1 MQVYPLLIDS
11 RHREVNTPIYAPTFR
26 LSQPIHG
33 VKHVKVKWT
42 SYGNLTHNI
51 RSSNN
56 TFTISQDS
64 GTTYL
69 DVSIP
74 TGFYTPTDLV
84 DAINT
89 ASPIPTDIVSFVEAN
104 NTLSWSLPTGV
115 VLNGM
120 PSSMYN
126 ILGISQTSTYINS
139 FSSTLYLALPNAIS
153 FSCPQLQSHSSIIST
168 SGQPDNGA
176 IFTVP
181 ITVGY
186 GQTGHYE
193 ESDQN
198 FINLNGVNLS
208 QLSFS
213 LKDIGTGEVLKE
225 SAHWAMQLYAYC

>member
-11 RHREVNTPIYAPTFR
+11 RHRDVNTPIYAPSFR
-26 LSQPIHG
+26 ISQPIHG
-33 VKHVKVKWT
+33 VKHVKVKWVQ
-42 SYGNLTHNI
+42 YGNLTHNI

-56 TFTISQDS
+56 TFSISQDN

-74 TGFYTPTDLV
+74 VGFYTAADLV

-104 NTLSWSLPTGV
+104 NTLNWSLPTGV

-120 PSSMYN
+120 PSTMYN
-126 ILGISQTSTYINS
+126 VLGISKIQTYIGT

-153 FSCPQLQSHSSIIST
+153 FSCQQLQSHSSIIST

-176 IFTVP
+176 FFTVP

-193 ESDQN
+193 ASDQG
-198 FINLNGVNLS
+198 FIHLNGVNLS

-213 LKDIGTGEVLKE
+213 LKDLGTGEPLKE
-225 SAHWAMQLYAYC
+225 ASHWTMQLYAYC